1 MMIKKIMPLSLKI
14 HNSSRRHLMN
24 DSSETLLS
32 PLSDSSV
39 LTRLMMLLGLKRSP
53 TSSSMLFK
61 MEYKTSGVIGSR
73 TYHPVTLRQK
83 LIQDHRLL
91 YKSKP
96 SRASQ
101 SLTKWSLETPLSV
114 LMHILR
120 EITTC
125 ALTRAL
131 IPRLP
136 VREKTMTSYV
146 SKKEESKL
154 QHNRISKKRKRK
166 RRGGRFRMRST

>member
-53 TSSSMLFK
+53 STSSSMLFQ
-61 MEYKTSGVIGSR
+61 MEYKTLGVIGSR

-125 ALTRAL
+125 ALTKAL

-136 VREKTMTSYV
+136 VREKTMTLYV
-146 SKKEESKL
+146 SKKVESKL
-154 QHNRISKKRKRK
+154 
-166 RRGGRFRMRST
+166 